1 MFCPPARPGGQPW
14 GCYQLLCSKT
24 ATQGRAFCNLP
35 ARPAGRAALG
45 MLPTSSST
53 QATEIGIT
61 KEKRSLSC
69 SLPFPS
75 GRAGAFVVTT
85 LFHSTA
91 LPPHR
96 QVAKVLS
103 LCAPGKQ
110 FWEAILGSN
119 SGKQFWAQVVK
130 SRTPRIIIHY
140 TYSSF
145 GPCRVLS
152 HWPALLKS
160 QSLKST
166 CWLCLKMRNVCGSV
180 SAVLIGLPVNG
191 SHVWMRICSVAR
203 CF

>member
-1 MFCPPARPGGQPW
+1 M
-14 GCYQLLCSKT
+14 CSKT

-35 ARPAGRAALG
+35 ARPPGRAALG

-119 SGKQFWAQVVK
+119 SGKQFWEAILGSSGEIKGPQDY
-130 SRTPRIIIHY
+130 Y

-145 GPCRVLS
+145 APCRVLS

>member
-1 MFCPPARPGGQPW
+1 M
-14 GCYQLLCSKT
+14 CSKT

-110 FWEAILGSN
+110 FWEAILGS
-119 SGKQFWAQVVK
+119 SGEIKDPQDY
-130 SRTPRIIIHY
+130 Y